1 MHVNFEQVPQNIWN
15 DQEFTFHFVDL
26 KFSYIS
32 YWSLLASISLLG
44 VYKRC
49 ILPLSNIHIS
59 ESMIFGC
66 IQIQCS
72 LCLVWKVLQ
81 IVPRT
86 QSCEFHQ
93 KVWSNKFLLMIL
105 VPGLQ
110 CFAFQ
115 KLFAGGLKLLR
126 KSSNKYKI
134 LLRNSLMPPFKAN
147 QIHVAGEASQQK

>member
-1 MHVNFEQVPQNIWN
+1 MHVNYEQLHQG
-15 DQEFTFHFVDL
+15 FTFCFVEL

-32 YWSLLASISLLG
+32 YWSLLAGQHIIIEC
-44 VYKRC
+44 V
-49 ILPLSNIHIS
+49 LPLSNIHTS
-59 ESMIFGC
+59 ESMVFFGC

-134 LLRNSLMPPFKAN
+134 LLTNSLMPSFKVN

>member
-1 MHVNFEQVPQNIWN
+1 MHVNYEQVPQCIWN
-15 DQEFTFHFVDL
+15 DQEFTFHFVV
-26 KFSYIS
+26 SYIS
-32 YWSLLASISLLG
+32 CWSLLASISLLG
-44 VYKRC
+44 VYKMC
-49 ILPLSNIHIS
+49 ICPLSDIHIS
-59 ESMIFGC
+59 ESIFGC
-66 IQIQCS
+66 IEIQCS
-72 LCLVWKVLQ
+72 LCLVRKVLQ

-93 KVWSNKFLLMIL
+93 KVWSNRFLLMIL

-126 KSSNKYKI
+126 KSFNKYKI
-134 LLRNSLMPPFKAN
+134 LLRNSLPSFKAN

>member
-1 MHVNFEQVPQNIWN
+1 MSIMNNFIKDSLFALLNWN
-15 DQEFTFHFVDL
+15 LVTFLTEAFWPAYH
-26 KFSYIS
+26 
-32 YWSLLASISLLG
+32 YWVCTKG
-44 VYKRC
+44 VSFLYQTFIYLNQWIC
-49 ILPLSNIHIS
+49 
-59 ESMIFGC
+59 GC